1 MTPVEFIAQLNELRR
16 RVRRVFLVGAGVV
29 VLVDLWIILYVLQ
42 LYPLAV
48 QSDDALVAHSIGALA
63 CLPALVAL
71 LLVVRRTVD
80 KYAPLCRT
88 CGTKALWSKRS
99 EILTTGHCPS
109 CLAAFFT
116 VPPRPQARTSTAPT
130 PPAS

>member
-16 RVRRVFLVGAGVV
+16 RIRRVFLVGGALV
-29 VLVDLWIILYVLQ
+29 VLVDVAIILYVLQ

-48 QSDDALVAHSIGALA
+48 QTDDALVARSIGLAA
-63 CLPALVAL
+63 CLLALVAL
-71 LLVVRRTVD
+71 FLVLRRTVN
-80 KYAPLCRT
+80 KYAPVCRT
-88 CGTKALWSKRS
+88 CGTKAMWKKRS

-116 VPPRPQARTSTAPT
+116 VPARTPTAAIPPT
-130 PPAS
+130 PLAS